1 MGVYKWHRAEV
12 SHISLWGQKQLDE
25 EKSSRLNMKEE
36 KKRLQIKANWRNEE
50 MIVGELH

>member
-1 MGVYKWHRAEV
+1 MGVCKWHRAEV
-12 SHISLWGQKQLDE
+12 SHISPWGQKQLDE